1 MSLKTNY
8 KDDIYEGS
16 RRWRITKNGDGTY
29 NITDATA
36 YTQQGDKFGQ
46 NDVNAITT
54 EVNRITRSVE
64 VTLLATNWSAS
75 APYTQTVDVSGLKA
89 TDKPRMMSAVTKST
103 PASTAK
109 IWEKMA
115 GMVKA
120 GEALDGRASFYCLE
134 KKPTSDFKIKLVGVS
149 ANE

>member
-16 RRWRITKNGDGTY
+16 RRWRITKNEDGTY

-54 EVNRITRSVE
+54 EVNRIT
-64 VTLLATNWSAS
+64 
-75 APYTQTVDVSGLKA
+75 Q
-89 TDKPRMMSAVTKST
+89 
-103 PASTAK
+103 
-109 IWEKMA
+109 I
-115 GMVKA
+115 
-120 GEALDGRASFYCLE
+120 GRAH
-134 KKPTSDFKIKLVGVS
+134 V
-149 ANE
+149 